1 MPAPAD
7 KGAKMESVQ
16 IRQGLRIHF
25 IDNKEDKSLI
35 CGHVTPFG
43 FNLLAFKHSKDCEC
57 LNCRKVIQSKLKAK
71 GK

>member
-1 MPAPAD
+1 MKA
-7 KGAKMESVQ
+7 VQ
-16 IRQGLRIHF
+16 IRQGLKVHF
-25 IDNKEDKSLI
+25 LDSKNDKKLI

-57 LNCRKVIQSKLKAK
+57 LNCRKVMKSRLKAE